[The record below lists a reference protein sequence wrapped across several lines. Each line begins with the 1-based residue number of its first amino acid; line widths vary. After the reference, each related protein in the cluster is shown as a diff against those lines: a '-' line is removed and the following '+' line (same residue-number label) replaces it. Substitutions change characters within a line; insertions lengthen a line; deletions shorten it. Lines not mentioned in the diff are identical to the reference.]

1 MYLTKKIKY
10 NSKIYSMAGVIN
22 GETQMF
28 SKPVGRVYVIL
39 ETSSNHPWLEN
50 SLPINCHEF
59 HHSKLRLKESTYKY
73 AYRVK
78 RGYGID
84 GKPEGL
90 IDKILLATYNH
101 LRDTKQT
108 NWVEKFLSF
117 VVKQI

>member
-1 MYLTKKIKY
+1 
-10 NSKIYSMAGVIN
+10 MAGVIN

-28 SKPVGRVYVIL
+28 SKPVGRGYVML
-39 ETSSNHPWLEN
+39 ETSVDHPWLGN

-59 HHSKLRLKESTYKY
+59 HHSKIRLKEPKYKY

-84 GKPEGL
+84 GKHEGL
-90 IDKILLATYNH
+90 IYKNLLATYNH
-101 LRDTKQT
+101 LRDTRQT
-108 NWVEKFLSF
+108 NWVDKFLSF

>member
-1 MYLTKKIKY
+1 
-10 NSKIYSMAGVIN
+10 MAGVIN

-28 SKPVGRVYVIL
+28 SKPVGRGYVML
-39 ETSSNHPWLEN
+39 ETLANHPWLGN
-50 SLPINCHEF
+50 SLTINCHEF

-84 GKPEGL
+84 GKHEGL
-90 IDKILLATYNH
+90 IYKNLLATYNH

-108 NWVEKFLSF
+108 NWVDKFLSF
-117 VVKQI
+117 VDKQI